1 MFFLMK
7 GNFIIREFYGNWST
21 FYFSVLVVFF
31 AICEMLSVLIQE
43 LSIESY
49 ILQWPATKCIIW
61 TLGSHLQF
69 TNFIVLDTKIWS
81 IKMKFVKN
89 VCFFRTNIS
98 FFPTIS
104 TAITFNQ
111 FLVNV
116 MHFFTN
122 VWQPINIWVHFVLI
136 LNILTIV
143 LSFKIYNAL

>member
-7 GNFIIREFYGNWST
+7 WNFIIREFYGNLST

-69 TNFIVLDTKIWS
+69 TNVIVLKKQIST

-89 VCFFRTNIS
+89 LCFLRTNIS

-122 VWQPINIWVHFVLI
+122 VWQPINIRVHFVFI
-136 LNILTIV
+136 LNTLAIV
-143 LSFKIYNAL
+143 LSFQI